1 MLMLLQGPSGGQK
14 GEKGEPGE
22 AGKRVS
28 TTEKAGPRDFELPN
42 DL

>member
-1 MLMLLQGPSGGQK
+1 MLMFDMLFLQGPSGGQK

-28 TTEKAGPRDFELPN
+28 SVYLCS
-42 DL
+42 